1 MLNTIDNENWLRVK
15 KELENELSAI
25 GYDLWIKPLELI
37 DISENVA
44 VIATQS
50 EVALE
55 RIKQLYLEQIKNS
68 VKRNLN
74 DVIDVLLIL
83 SSDAEKY
90 LTKNPKEQSKV
101 EEEVST
107 DFSDSELTLDPKYAR
122 YTFENFVVGNSN
134 NIAYTACKSVA
145 ENPAKVFNPLFLY
158 GGVGLGKTHLLLS
171 IGNYVLQHNPK
182 AKICYTT
189 CEGFTNDYIESIR
202 NSKDRSPLA
211 FREKYRNVDL
221 LLIDDIQFIS
231 NKEAT
236 QQEFFHTF
244 NDLFQNNKQIVIT
257 SDRPPKEIATLEE
270 RLRSRFA
277 MGLIQ
282 DLQQPD
288 YETRLEILRKKAQI
302 EQFTVSEDVLQYI
315 AEKIESNVRELEGVL
330 TKVVFFAK
338 ISGKPVA
345 TINDAYEAL
354 KEQIQENS
362 ANLTLDIIVDKVCD
376 YYNVSKEDL
385 IGKKKNK
392 EIVDPRQICIY
403 IITELL
409 DAPLKTIGDYFGGR
423 DHTTIMHARDKI
435 AMQAKTN
442 SYLRNSINDIK
453 SNLTKD

>member
-15 KELENELSAI
+15 AELENELSAI

-44 VIATQS
+44 VIATHS
-50 EVALE
+50 EVALD
-55 RIKQLYLEQIKNS
+55 RINKLYLDQLRTASKN
-68 VKRNLN
+68 NLK
-74 DVIDVLLIL
+74 DVIDILIIL
-83 SSDAEKY
+83 SKDAEKY
-90 LTKNPKEQSKV
+90 LADKPQQNNNSEIETVS
-101 EEEVST
+101 EVKH
-107 DFSDSELTLDPKYAR
+107 TLDPKYEK
-122 YTFENFVVGNSN
+122 YTFDNFVVGNSN

-145 ENPAKVFNPLFLY
+145 QNPAKVFNPLFLY

-171 IGNYVLQHNPK
+171 IGNYVLQNNPEMK
-182 AKICYTT
+182 VCYTT

-202 NSKDRSPLA
+202 NSKDRSPFA

-288 YETRLEILRKKAQI
+288 YETRLEILRKKAEI
-302 EQFTVSEDVLQYI
+302 EQFTINEDVLAYI
-315 AEKIESNVRELEGVL
+315 AEKVESNIRELEGVL

-338 ISGKPVA
+338 ISGRPVA
-345 TINDAYEAL
+345 TLNDAYEAL

-362 ANLTLDIIVDKVCD
+362 ANLTIDTIVDKVCN
-376 YYNVSKEDL
+376 YYNITKEDI

-409 DAPLKTIGDYFGGR
+409 DTPLKTIGDYFGGR

-435 AMQAKTN
+435 ALQVKTN

-453 SNLTKD
+453 SNLTK

>member
-1 MLNTIDNENWLRVK
+1 MLNTIDNQNWLRVK
-15 KELENELSAI
+15 AELENELSAI

-37 DISENVA
+37 DISVNVA

-50 EVALE
+50 EVALD
-55 RIKQLYLEQIKNS
+55 RIKQVYFEQLKTAVKN
-68 VKRNLN
+68 NIAN
-74 DVIDVLLIL
+74 IIDILLIL
-83 SSDAEKY
+83 STDAEKY
-90 LTKNPKEQSKV
+90 LTKKPKEAIKEV
-101 EEEVST
+101 KIEENI
-107 DFSDSELTLDPKYAR
+107 TLDPKYAK

-171 IGNYVLQHNPK
+171 IGNYVLKNNPN

-189 CEGFTNDYIESIR
+189 CEGFTNDYIESLR
-202 NSKDRSPLA
+202 NSKDRTPYA

-270 RLRSRFA
+270 RLRSRFS

-288 YETRLEILRKKAQI
+288 FETRLEILRKKAEI
-302 EQFTVSEDVLQYI
+302 EQYTVNDDVLNYI
-315 AEKIESNVRELEGVL
+315 AEKIQSNVRELEGVL
-330 TKVVFFAK
+330 SKVVFFAK
-338 ISGKPVA
+338 ISGRPIA
-345 TINDAYEAL
+345 TLNDAYEAL
-354 KEQIQENS
+354 KEQIQENN
-362 ANLTLDIIVDKVCD
+362 ANLSLDTIVNKVCE

-392 EIVDPRQICIY
+392 EVVDPRQICIY

-409 DAPLKTIGDYFGGR
+409 DTPLKSIGDYFGGR

-435 AMQAKTN
+435 ALSVKTN
-442 SYLRNSINDIK
+442 SFLRNTINDIK
-453 SNLTKD
+453 SNLTK

>member
-1 MLNTIDNENWLRVK
+1 MLNAVDNQNCLK
-15 KELENELSAI
+15 DKNELENELSAI
-25 GYDLWIKPLELI
+25 AYDLWIKPLELI

-44 VIATQS
+44 IIATLT
-50 EVALE
+50 EVALD
-55 RIKQLYLEQIKNS
+55 RINKVYLEQIKTA
-68 VKRNLN
+68 VKNNLN

-90 LTKNPKEQSKV
+90 LTEKPKEKEIKFEQRKI
-101 EEEVST
+101 ET
-107 DFSDSELTLDPKYAR
+107 TLDPKYAK

-134 NIAYTACKSVA
+134 NIAYAACKNVA

-171 IGNYVLQHNPK
+171 IGNYVLQHNPEMK
-182 AKICYTT
+182 VCYTT
-189 CEGFTNDYIESIR
+189 FEGFMNDYIASIR
-202 NSKDRSPLA
+202 NSKDGSPFA

-231 NKEAT
+231 NKKET

-257 SDRPPKEIATLEE
+257 SDKPPKEISTLED
-270 RLRSRFA
+270 RLKSRFA

-288 YETRLEILRKKAQI
+288 FETRLEILRKKAEI
-302 EQFTVSEDVLQYI
+302 EQFTVSEEVLQYI

-338 ISGKPVA
+338 ISGRPVA
-345 TINDAYEAL
+345 TISDAYEAL

-362 ANLTLDIIVDKVCD
+362 ANLTVDMIADKVCD
-376 YYNVSKEDL
+376 FYNVSKEDL
-385 IGKKKNK
+385 KGKKKNK

-409 DAPLKTIGDYFGGR
+409 DTPLKTIGEYFGGR

-435 AMQAKTN
+435 ALTIKTN
-442 SYLRNSINDIK
+442 SYLKNTINDIK
-453 SNLTKD
+453 SSLTKEIN